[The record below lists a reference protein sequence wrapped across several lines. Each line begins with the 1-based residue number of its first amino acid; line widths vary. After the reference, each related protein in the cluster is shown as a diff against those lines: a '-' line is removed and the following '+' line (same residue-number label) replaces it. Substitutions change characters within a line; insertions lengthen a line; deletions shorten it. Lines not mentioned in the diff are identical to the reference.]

1 MSGQLRFRR
10 FVWFIAHTAL
20 FASFTLSIASNA
32 NSQTTC
38 GVSDLPWVSV
48 SFAEGPWREGLKEA
62 ALQDLKAGLA
72 SRNIETCQETEGP
85 SKPPVAAIRISSNGI
100 ESVQVTVEIRDS
112 VTEKRVS
119 RDVDLSSM
127 PLDGR
132 ALAIALAA
140 DELVWASWA
149 EIALRGTKRRTA
161 APPQVVAAVE
171 QNIQQSEQDSP
182 RLGVEVAAEHFGA
195 GVSQFGADALFVLAP
210 TQRFRLRLAL
220 GIRQGL
226 TVSAP
231 DGKVRPTS
239 AGMSFDGGPL
249 LLKTS
254 RIEIAWTAGAHVA
267 WIRLQGDAA
276 RGALSSDLNGLALF
290 ARTGINAAVHAARPL
305 WFEFGAG
312 LGIPLR
318 GLEATDA
325 GRDVAGVAGLEQYGS
340 FALLGEI

>member
-1 MSGQLRFRR
+1 MNGQLRFKG
-10 FVWFIAHTAL
+10 FVWFVARTAL
-20 FASFTLSIASNA
+20 FVAFTITFANSA
-32 NSQTTC
+32 NSQSTC
-38 GVSDLPWVSV
+38 GASDQPWVSV
-48 SFAEGPWREGLKEA
+48 SFAEGPWREGLREA

-85 SKPPVAAIRISSNGI
+85 SKPPVAAIRISSSGV

-127 PLDGR
+127 PIDGR

-149 EIALRGTKRRTA
+149 EIALKSTKRRTA
-161 APPQVVAAVE
+161 APPQLVAAVE
-171 QNIQQSEQDSP
+171 QNIRQPERDSP
-182 RLGVEVAAEHFGA
+182 RLGLEIAAEHFGG
-195 GVSQFGADALFVLAP
+195 GVSQFGADALVVIAP

-231 DGKVRPTS
+231 DGNIRSTA
-239 AGMSFDGGPL
+239 AGMTFEGGPL
-249 LLKTS
+249 LLRSS
-254 RIEIAWTAGAHVA
+254 RFELGWTVGAHLA
-267 WIRLQGDAA
+267 WARLQGVSA
-276 RGALSSDLNGLALF
+276 RMALSSDLSGLARF
-290 ARTGINAAVHAARPL
+290 ARTGLNAAIHPIGPW
-305 WFEFGAG
+305 WFELGVGVG
-312 LGIPLR
+312 LPLR

-325 GRDVAGVAGLEQYGS
+325 GRDVTGVAGLEQYGS
-340 FALLGEI
+340 FALLVEI